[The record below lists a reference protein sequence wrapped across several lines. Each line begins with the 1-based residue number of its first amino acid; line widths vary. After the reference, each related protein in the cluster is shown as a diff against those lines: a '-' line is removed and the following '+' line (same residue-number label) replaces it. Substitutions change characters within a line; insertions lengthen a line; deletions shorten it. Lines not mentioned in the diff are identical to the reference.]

1 MTMWC
6 RSAFGA
12 AAILALCSACT
23 SYTVYPT
30 FAKVTDYPQ
39 HAHQKEQIVLLMSDE
54 VPADPYDS
62 VGQVEVTRSDWASN
76 QDMFDAMRDL
86 AVKYGFDGISGIVC
100 GPDAVVAYRCDGQ
113 AFIYT
118 TAAAAPPA
126 PAAPVSTDTTGA
138 QYAEIT
144 GLKLTEP
151 PADPCAVACSAVA
164 ADERAKSG
172 PAPAAPLYRTSATQ
186 AATGRRILIENLVT
200 DSGATRASAETT
212 VPDWDEVVSEWRDV
226 EPKGNYQPN
235 DVADVFAKYWFFS
248 WVFGGGADPKV
259 MTETAGA
266 GIRAQAHR
274 LFATDPTL
282 SSMTE
287 GERQAMAE
295 AMMRV
300 QTTDWLTLM
309 AANEAKV
316 LGPAMEAVKQQFQEE
331 FGLDITQLGLT
342 AAQGFVMKA
351 GAGSTT
357 P

>member
-1 MTMWC
+1 MKMWC

-12 AAILALCSACT
+12 AAVLALCSACT

-39 HAHQKEQIVLLMSDE
+39 HPHQKDQIVLLMSDE

-126 PAAPVSTDTTGA
+126 PAAPVSTDSTGA

-144 GLKLTEP
+144 GLKLAQP
-151 PADPCAVACSAVA
+151 PADPCAATCSAVA
-164 ADERAKSG
+164 ADERAKAG

-186 AATGRRILIENLVT
+186 AATTRRIMIEDLVAH
-200 DSGATRASAETT
+200 SGATRASAETM
-212 VPDWDEVVSEWRDV
+212 VPAWDEAVSEWRDMDP
-226 EPKGNYQPN
+226 EGNYQPN

-266 GIRAQAHR
+266 GIRAQAHH
-274 LFATDPTL
+274 LFATDPIL

-295 AMMRV
+295 AMIRV
-300 QTTDWLTLM
+300 QTTDWLRLM
-309 AANEAKV
+309 AANQAKV
-316 LGPAMEAVKQQFQEE
+316 FAPAMDAVKQHFQEE
-331 FGLDITQLGLT
+331 FGLDLTQLGLT
-342 AAQGFVMKA
+342 ASQGFVMKA
-351 GAGSTT
+351 GAASAT